1 MSDDER
7 HDGRSATTSR
17 QACPER
23 TTGLTA
29 LQDWLITAY
38 LVLEDARDELDDAAW
53 SWFIA
58 ILCDV
63 VGIEAAKVAVQEAI
77 DATREAA
84 A

>member
-38 LVLEDARDELDDAAW
+38 LVLEDAREELTPAQWRA
-53 SWFIA
+53 FIW
-58 ILCDV
+58 ILCDR
-63 VGIEAAKVAVQEAI
+63 VGEEAARVVIGEALE
-77 DATREAA
+77 ATEEAA
-84 A
+84 